1 MIEFLNGK
9 LVEKTPTYIVIECH
23 GLGYFVNISLHTY
36 SRIEELENC
45 KVFTHLSIKEDAH
58 TLYGFSEIEERKL
71 FRDLISVS
79 GIGANTARM
88 MLSSLSPAEIQQAIV
103 QGNHVLLQSIKGIG
117 NKTAQ
122 RVVIDLK
129 DKLTKK
135 DGALLLNL
143 PSNNKMKEEALSALL
158 TLGFP
163 RNTIEK
169 TLELLTKQA
178 GEIQNIEQL
187 IKLALKN
194 M

>member
-122 RVVIDLK
+122 RVIIDLK

>member
-135 DGALLLNL
+135 DGATLLNL
-143 PSNNKMKEEALSALL
+143 PSNNKMKDEALSALL

-169 TLELLTKQA
+169 TLELITKQA

>member
-88 MLSSLSPAEIQQAIV
+88 MLSSLSPSEIQQAIV

-135 DGALLLNL
+135 DGATLLNL
-143 PSNNKMKEEALSALL
+143 PSNNKMKDEALSALL

-169 TLELLTKQA
+169 TLELITKQA

>member
-23 GLGYFVNISLHTY
+23 GVGYFVNISLHTY
-36 SRIEELENC
+36 SRIEEMENC

-122 RVVIDLK
+122 RVIIDLK

>member
-122 RVVIDLK
+122 RVIIDLK

-135 DGALLLNL
+135 DGATLLNL

>member
-1 MIEFLNGK
+1 MIEFLSGR
-9 LVEKTPTYIVIECH
+9 LIEKTPTYLVIECQ
-23 GLGYFVNISLHTY
+23 GVGYFVNISLHTY
-36 SRIEELENC
+36 SKIEDVESC

-58 TLYGFSEIEERKL
+58 TLYGFFENEERKL

-79 GIGANTARM
+79 GIGPNTARM
-88 MLSSLSPAEIQQAIV
+88 MLSSLSPSEIQQAII
-103 QGNHVLLQSIKGIG
+103 QSNHVLLQSIKGIG

-129 DKLTKK
+129 DKLNKK
-135 DGALLLNL
+135 EIPGQLNL
-143 PSNNKMKEEALSALL
+143 PSGNKMKEEALSALL

-163 RNTIEK
+163 RNAVEK
-169 TLELLTKQA
+169 TLDMVFKQSA
-178 GEIQNIEQL
+178 EVRSIEEL